1 MRLIVPL
8 FVVGLVCVGLAVFGE
23 LGSSWVGM
31 VNEPTDSL
39 EDKAGV
45 NADLDALGTSP
56 PGVGV
61 PYLALLDG
69 LILYT
74 FGLMGLSM
82 ILPSG
87 IHAKI
92 QGIATLIVSL
102 LMLLGSIALIIV
114 TFILLI
120 LMVTLLLAPIFGTI
134 AYLALYGDF
143 ATGKAAGLLSAF
155 MLLKLTAAVCLILA
169 HPRFLQNKGL
179 VLLLLT
185 SLLAHVITGFL
196 HGFPPGILVS
206 ITDAIAG
213 LITAILAAIWSIV
226 LLIGSVI
233 SVVKA
238 IRLDKGVA

>member
-1 MRLIVPL
+1 VRMIVPL
-8 FVVGLVCVGLAVFGE
+8 FVVGLVCVALAVFGE
-23 LGSSWVGM
+23 VGSAWVAVAG
-31 VNEPTDSL
+31 
-39 EDKAGV
+39 KAGG
-45 NADLDALGTSP
+45 DLKSLGASP
-56 PGVGV
+56 PGYGV

-82 ILPSG
+82 LLPSG

-102 LMLLGSIALIIV
+102 LLLLGSIALIIV
-114 TFILLI
+114 TFIVLM
-120 LMVTLLLAPIFGTI
+120 LMVSLLLAPLFGTI
-134 AYLALYGDF
+134 AYFALYADF
-143 ATGKAAGLLSAF
+143 ATGRASGLLSAF
-155 MLLKLTAAVCLILA
+155 MILKLAAAVCLILA

-185 SLLAHVITGFL
+185 SLLAQVITSFL
-196 HGFPPGILVS
+196 HGFPPGFLVS

-213 LITAILAAIWSIV
+213 LITAILAAIWSVILLVGSIV
-226 LLIGSVI
+226 

-238 IRLDKGVA
+238 VRVDRGLA